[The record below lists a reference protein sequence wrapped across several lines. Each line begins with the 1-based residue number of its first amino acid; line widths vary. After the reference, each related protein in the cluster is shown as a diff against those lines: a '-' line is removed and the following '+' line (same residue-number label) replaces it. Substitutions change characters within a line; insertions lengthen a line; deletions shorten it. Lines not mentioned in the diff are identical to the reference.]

1 MKFVKVT
8 LEHDGVVDTFKVVPT
23 NITAER
29 GPFGDVFTMCTE
41 SGIEV
46 NISRELY
53 NSINNTFL
61 D

>member
-8 LEHDGVVDTFKVVPT
+8 LEHDGVVDTFNVVPT

-29 GPFGDVFTMCTE
+29 GPSGDSFMMCTE
-41 SGIEV
+41 AGIAV
-46 NISRELY
+46 KISRELY